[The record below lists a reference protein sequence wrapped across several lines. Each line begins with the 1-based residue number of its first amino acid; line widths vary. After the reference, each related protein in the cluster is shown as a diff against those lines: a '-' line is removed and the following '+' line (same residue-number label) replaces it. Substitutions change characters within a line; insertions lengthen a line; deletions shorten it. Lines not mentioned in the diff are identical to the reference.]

1 MFNVIDTCEV
11 ILGLYITN
19 SSVGDALYTS
29 GTTCKFSVVLR
40 IPCMNKK
47 MVYLNF
53 VAMFTEI
60 ARTNCL
66 GKTVNCGFEVFF
78 CGSTS
83 SLFLSLSLSLSLFNR
98 HTVHYAPP
106 LSPSNHVQPLYSL
119 LLWFHRPHLY
129 NLSISFCFMRTQLIM
144 ICRIEVSIF
153 PVAAL

>member
-29 GTTCKFSVVLR
+29 GTTCRFSVVLR
-40 IPCMNKK
+40 IPCMNTKI
-47 MVYLNF
+47 VYLNF

-83 SLFLSLSLSLSLFNR
+83 SLSLSLSLSLFNHVNR

-106 LSPSNHVQPLYSL
+106 PLSLQPRSTTVLCAVVVPPPPSL
-119 LLWFHRPHLY
+119 
-129 NLSISFCFMRTQLIM
+129 
-144 ICRIEVSIF
+144 
-153 PVAAL
+153 

>member
-1 MFNVIDTCEV
+1 MFNVIDMCEV

-47 MVYLNF
+47 IVYLNF

-78 CGSTS
+78 CGSTT
-83 SLFLSLSLSLSLFNR
+83 SLSLSLF
-98 HTVHYAPP
+98 
-106 LSPSNHVQPLYSL
+106 NHVQPLYSL
-119 LLWFHRPHLY
+119 LLWFRRPHLY

-153 PVAAL
+153 PIAAH